1 MADQSGAYAQPSLS
15 TNGDSSTS
23 HGPSHSHPTPL
34 KPSSIR
40 DVHLVRGLAAEHQD
54 RAHRKPDKAQGLC
67 DRLAKPT

>member
-23 HGPSHSHPTPL
+23 HGPSHSHPAPL
-34 KPSSIR
+34 EPSSIR
-40 DVHLVRGLAAEHQD
+40 DVHLVRGLATEHED
-54 RAHRKPDKAQGLC
+54 RAYKKADKVQVLC